1 MGAASG
7 ICRLFGQI
15 RHAEPLSLLE
25 INFLSLDPYPSHAF
39 TSIPRPKLVISPC
52 HSRTMYAFRPTPPLQ
67 RFHIGKWTQLL
78 HTSTPKQSPDMTC
91 HLYSTGTL
99 AILLSLF
106 DNGHRQGKKSGAK
119 SEPTLKI
126 MNVSEMSD
134 TKLGRTRYTCR
145 LVVK

>member
-1 MGAASG
+1 MS
-7 ICRLFGQI
+7 LFW
-15 RHAEPLSLLE
+15 P
-25 INFLSLDPYPSHAF
+25 D
-39 TSIPRPKLVISPC
+39 SPC
-52 HSRTMYAFRPTPPLQ
+52 GAFITPRNQSSILGSLSKSRLHFYSKAQTGNKPVSFPHNDASRPTPPLQ

-126 MNVSEMSD
+126 MNVRKMSD